1 MTTNDQ
7 PLVVIACATASGH
20 TLPFLPH
27 AVHLTKQGFDV
38 SFISGPDFRNAIQRT
53 GATFYPTEN
62 IYTAETLQAL
72 NTIPDGPSRAIFNV
86 KTNFI
91 DVTARRMKT
100 LQTVLETLREKHPNR
115 EVVIV
120 QELLYMGTWPFI
132 LGAPLPKGYDQFP
145 RTIIFGTGSLLISSI
160 DTAPFGPGLPPD
172 STEEGRARNAA
183 MYGAMKDMDAELI
196 DYANTVYA
204 GLGATVKVT
213 EPLFDFWTT
222 GHDIMLQPCSPSVE
236 YPRSDLSPKIRFVG
250 GTPRMEIDPSMA
262 LPGWWDELKANKQT
276 ASPKKVVF
284 VTQGTFRIDYTELII
299 PTMQALA
306 NRDDVMVISVLGIRD
321 ARLDGFEIPN
331 NAKVVDYLS
340 YDAVLP
346 YIDVFVTNGGYGSF
360 THGIMNGVPMV
371 MAGTGQDKAEV
382 SMRVEWA
389 GIGVNL
395 RTDNPSLEAIRD
407 GVDKIITDPGFKT
420 RSVDIQRE
428 NEELDCAAA
437 LERFIMGVE

>member
-1 MTTNDQ
+1 MTANNK

-27 AVHLTKQGFDV
+27 ASHLTKQGFDV
-38 SFISGPDFRNAIQRT
+38 SFISGPDFKNAIEKT

-62 IYTAETLQAL
+62 IYTAETLQKLEA
-72 NTIPDGPSRAIFNV
+72 IPDGPERAIFNI

-91 DVTARRMKT
+91 DVTATRMKT
-100 LQTVLETLREKHPNR
+100 LQTVLEALREKHPNR

-145 RTIIFGTGSLLISSI
+145 KTIIFGTGSLLISSI

-172 STEEGRARNAA
+172 SSEEGRARNAA
-183 MYGAMKDMDAELI
+183 MYSAMKDMDTKLI

-204 GLGATVKVT
+204 KLGATVKVT

-222 GHDIMLQPCSPSVE
+222 GHGLMLQPCSSSVE
-236 YPRSDLSPKIRFVG
+236 YPRSDLSPKIRFIG
-250 GTPRMEIDPSMA
+250 GTPRREIDSSML

-276 ASPKKVVF
+276 PSPKKVVF
-284 VTQGTFRIDYTELII
+284 VTQGTFRIDYNELII
-299 PTMQALA
+299 PTIQALA
-306 NRDDVMVISVLGIRD
+306 DRDDVMVIGVLGMKD
-321 ARLDGFEIPN
+321 ARLGGFEVPK
-331 NAKVVDYLS
+331 NAKVIDYLL

-346 YIDVFVTNGGYGSF
+346 YVDAFVTNGGYGSF

-395 RTDNPSLEAIRD
+395 RTDSPSLEAIRD
-407 GVDKIITDPGFKT
+407 GVDKILTDSSFKT
-420 RSVDIQRE
+420 RSLEIQRE

-437 LERFIMGVE
+437 LEKFIIGAE